1 LDSKRLVRTSSASSG
16 LSQAI
21 FSGELAEQLV
31 PDPFLRGFGI
41 QLAQSP
47 FASAIGHNVL
57 HFINDFIAE
66 ACGFG
71 TP

>member
-1 LDSKRLVRTSSASSG
+1 VNLLNSSS
-16 LSQAI
+16 LI
-21 FSGELAEQLV
+21 H
-31 PDPFLRGFGI
+31 FLRGFGI